1 MCAHYRIPL
10 GLMMNGLAG
19 FRTIQKQLS
28 RRVIINDAFKKPLT
42 QVAGIDLAFTDNL
55 AITACVITSFPT
67 LKPIHQK
74 TSTSEVAFPYIP
86 TFLSFREGP
95 PIIKIITSLEEKA
108 DIFLI
113 NAHGLAHPLY
123 CGCASYVGVLT
134 GVATIGVATSNLCG
148 VYAHVPQRVGEAVAT
163 RYAGRRVGW
172 VLQSQERCRP
182 IFVSPGHKIGQHS
195 CLKIVKK
202 CILRHKLPEPLWL
215 AHRLANE
222 EKRRLTSLNART

>member
-1 MCAHYRIPL
+1 
-10 GLMMNGLAG
+10 MMKDLDG

-28 RRVIINDAFKKPLT
+28 RRVIIRDAFKKPIS
-42 QVAGIDLAFTDNL
+42 QVAGIDLAFTDKL
-55 AITACVITSFPT
+55 AITTCVITSFPNM
-67 LKPIHQK
+67 KPVHQK
-74 TSTSEVAFPYIP
+74 TSTNEVAFPYIP

-95 PIIKIITSLEEKA
+95 LMIKIINSLEEKA
-108 DIFLI
+108 DVFLI
-113 NAHGLAHPLY
+113 NAHGLAHPLS
-123 CGCASYVGVLT
+123 CGCASYVGLLT

-163 RYAGRRVGW
+163 RYEGRRVGW

-202 CILRHKLPEPLWL
+202 CIVHHKLPEPLWL

>member
-1 MCAHYRIPL
+1 
-10 GLMMNGLAG
+10 MMNDLDG

-28 RRVIINDAFKKPLT
+28 RRIIISDAFRKPLT
-42 QVAGIDLAFTDNL
+42 RVAGIDLAFTDTL

-67 LKPIHQK
+67 MKPVYQK
-74 TSTSEVAFPYIP
+74 TSTNEAAFPYIP

-95 PIIKIITSLEEKA
+95 PMIKIINSLDETA
-108 DIFLI
+108 DVFLI

-134 GVATIGVATSNLCG
+134 GAATIGVAMSNLCG

-163 RYAGRRVGW
+163 HYDGRWVGW
-172 VLQSQERCRP
+172 VLQSRERCRP
-182 IFVSPGHKIGQHS
+182 IFVSPGHKIGQCS

-202 CILRHKLPEPLWL
+202 CVIHHKLPEPLWL

-222 EKRRLTSLNART
+222 EKRRLVSLKART